1 MDTPMAVIE
10 EGLAWLEEGEGADAV
25 LEEAMAAMQKSSGS
39 MKGAWKLVAAEAYL
53 GKGKASEG
61 LSSASEALAIFKES
75 GLKAAEVQAA
85 CSVASANLA
94 KQDWEDAIA
103 AVTRALD
110 LTVEVGDYK
119 GQATMFV
126 KLAKAYLM
134 QMKDPYMA
142 ARSALSA
149 VQVFDELGDKK
160 GSAQALLVAGEAHL
174 LYDPEAALKV
184 AKDGVTVC
192 DEIGDIKMKAEMAKI
207 VAAAKAHIA
216 TMQSADIATSFAA
229 RGDSHISYKWPKVAQ
244 QVGEAAPDP
253 FMVTDY
259 VAPEK
264 KDSKA
269 KGKGPNF
276 TKRSFKWT
284 MGRHQTDG
292 AWFRQELQFMPPKQ

>member
-1 MDTPMAVIE
+1 M
-10 EGLAWLEEGEGADAV
+10 G
-25 LEEAMAAMQKSSGS
+25 

-53 GKGKASEG
+53 GKGKASEA

-94 KQDWEDAIA
+94 KQDCEDAIA

-119 GQATMFV
+119 GQASMFV

-149 VQVFDELGDKK
+149 VQVYDELGDKK

-184 AKDGVTVC
+184 AKDGMTCC

-244 QVGEAAPDP
+244 QVGEAAP
-253 FMVTDY
+253 
-259 VAPEK
+259 EK

-292 AWFRQELQFMPPKQ
+292 AWFRQELQFMAPKQLGLAGALVPRSERI